1 MDLTKMTLAQLK
13 EVAKEKGMKG
23 VSTLK
28 KQELMERIQETLSQ
42 GQEKAPATEKKPDKE
57 KVQAAE
63 RMPEREKAPEREK
76 RVQGRYERGT
86 RTPQAGGYREY
97 RNDHRQENRG
107 EYRSDGDKKNTQRT
121 YNNSYHYNR
130 QKKQRYH
137 DGSDG
142 LVSIVRD
149 KQLVDVHP
157 TEMKELDSGVTKTG
171 ILEVMS
177 EGYGFIR
184 CDNFLPGDNDVY
196 VASQFIRRF
205 GLRTGDVI
213 KGNLRINS
221 QGEKFSA
228 LLYMEKVNGRSPAY
242 LYTRKRFEDLTPIF
256 PNERIHHG
264 DTGSRCFYENAG
276 PYRSHRKRTARYD
289 RVPAKDRKDYFAKT
303 GGEGCHEKS
312 SEDASVLFF

>member
-1 MDLTKMTLAQLK
+1 
-13 EVAKEKGMKG
+13 
-23 VSTLK
+23 
-28 KQELMERIQETLSQ
+28 MERIQETLSQ
-42 GQEKAPATEKKPDKE
+42 GQEKAPATEKNRTRRRCRPQKE
-57 KVQAAE
+57 CRNGKKHRNGKSMSREGMSAAH
-63 RMPEREKAPEREK
+63 
-76 RVQGRYERGT
+76 GRLRPAATESTGT
-86 RTPQAGGYREY
+86 ITVRKTEVNIAVM
-97 RNDHRQENRG
+97 
-107 EYRSDGDKKNTQRT
+107 GDKKNTQRT

-228 LLYMEKVNGRSPAY
+228 LLYMEKGQRKITRRICIQENG
-242 LYTRKRFEDLTPIF
+242 LKI
-256 PNERIHHG
+256 
-264 DTGSRCFYENAG
+264 
-276 PYRSHRKRTARYD
+276 
-289 RVPAKDRKDYFAKT
+289 
-303 GGEGCHEKS
+303 
-312 SEDASVLFF
+312 

>member
-42 GQEKAPATEKKPDKE
+42 GQEKAPAAEKKPDEE
-57 KVQAAE
+57 KVKAAE

-76 RVQGRYERGT
+76 HVQGRYERGT

-157 TEMKELDSGVTKTG
+157 TEMKELDSGVTKT
-171 ILEVMS
+171 VS
-177 EGYGFIR
+177 WR
-184 CDNFLPGDNDVY
+184 
-196 VASQFIRRF
+196 
-205 GLRTGDVI
+205 
-213 KGNLRINS
+213 
-221 QGEKFSA
+221 
-228 LLYMEKVNGRSPAY
+228 
-242 LYTRKRFEDLTPIF
+242 
-256 PNERIHHG
+256 
-264 DTGSRCFYENAG
+264 
-276 PYRSHRKRTARYD
+276 
-289 RVPAKDRKDYFAKT
+289 
-303 GGEGCHEKS
+303 
-312 SEDASVLFF
+312 

>member
-76 RVQGRYERGT
+76 HVQGRYERGT

-228 LLYMEKVNGRSPAY
+228 LLYLS
-242 LYTRKRFEDLTPIF
+242 L
-256 PNERIHHG
+256 IHI
-264 DTGSRCFYENAG
+264 
-276 PYRSHRKRTARYD
+276 
-289 RVPAKDRKDYFAKT
+289 
-303 GGEGCHEKS
+303 
-312 SEDASVLFF
+312 